1 MHILKEGEAVG
12 EGLLWVTESSRVWW
26 LETITESGCL
36 GPDATNPLT
45 RTLHDGGEQ
54 SLCWCCR
61 ICWDSL
67 SARHP
72 GWMEETSGWGF
83 FSAVLTTLCRTSYLG
98 PYLELPTQTE
108 QELVG
113 TVFIV
118 PLQKVMR
125 IEEERCVLH
134 IKHRKCTCCWACLT
148 SDDVFSDHSTLSVI
162 CTPQKL
168 DAADC
173 LQLRSIGLIFAVLMR
188 PITVVS
194 SVYLMM
200 WLEADAA

>member
-1 MHILKEGEAVG
+1 MTWNNYRIWLSWSWCYKPSYQNIAWWGWAES
-12 EGLLWVTESSRVWW
+12 LLM
-26 LETITESGCL
+26 LQDL
-36 GPDATNPLT
+36 L
-45 RTLHDGGEQ
+45 
-54 SLCWCCR
+54 
-61 ICWDSL
+61 SL
-67 SARHP
+67 SARRP

-113 TVFIV
+113 TLFIV

-134 IKHRKCTCCWACLT
+134 IKHRNCRCCWACLT